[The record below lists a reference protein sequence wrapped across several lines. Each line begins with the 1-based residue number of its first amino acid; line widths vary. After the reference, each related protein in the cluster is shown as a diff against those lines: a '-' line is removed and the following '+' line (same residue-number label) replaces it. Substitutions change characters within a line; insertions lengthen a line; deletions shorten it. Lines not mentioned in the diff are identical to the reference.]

1 MYDEGNRSQGTVPI
15 FAAQGTLPCKIALL
29 PRKWDCPHLRSGI
42 LMYDVAIIGAGPAG
56 ATLARLIGRK
66 YKVLLI
72 DRRRWDETAEQP
84 ERGKC
89 CGGLLAPDAQ
99 KMLSRLGLGLPK
111 SVLVEPQL
119 FVVRTIDI
127 PRRSE
132 RYYQRFYINMDR
144 REFDR
149 WLVSMV
155 PSCVERRFDCR
166 FKSYEADAYGF
177 DITLTQN
184 GRPIVERARML
195 VGADG
200 ASSLVRRQSSRSG
213 TPYLTSNSTKRQ
225 SPQMETTVSCTE
237 YMTYFAIQHWMESEP
252 SQPFYSAIFDPEIT
266 DFYCW
271 TIPKSELLLVGAA
284 LKPKDDT
291 SAKFDLLKERLRP
304 FGFRLGNIVHRE
316 GTFIMRPTQPR
327 LLSTGVRG
335 IALLGEAGGW
345 ISPSSAEGLS
355 YAFHSALILSEVLR
369 DGIVGF
375 ERRYA
380 RAMRPLR
387 WNLFTKRLKS
397 RLIFNPTLRN
407 LAMRSGLQSVEV
419 HDTIDAVN

>member
-1 MYDEGNRSQGTVPI
+1 MYDI
-15 FAAQGTLPCKIALL
+15 
-29 PRKWDCPHLRSGI
+29 
-42 LMYDVAIIGAGPAG
+42 AIIGAGPAG

-66 YKVLLI
+66 YKVLLV
-72 DRRRWDETAEQP
+72 DRRKFAESDDSS

-155 PSCVERRFDCR
+155 PTCVERRFDCR
-166 FKSYEADAYGF
+166 FKDYEADADGF

-184 GRPIVERARML
+184 GRPVVERARMI

-200 ASSLVRRQSSRSG
+200 ASSLVQRQSCRAG
-213 TPYLTSNSTKRQ
+213 TPYLRANREAHSSHTKGGTSLSKAKGVETGATTPFTSLRDVPPNSELAASNAKAHT
-225 SPQMETTVSCTE
+225 
-237 YMTYFAIQHWMESEP
+237 TYFSIQHWMESDP

-271 TIPKSELLLVGAA
+271 TIPKDELLLVGAA

-291 SAKFDLLKERLRP
+291 SAKFALLVERLRP
-304 FGFRLGNIVHRE
+304 FGFRLGKVVRRE
-316 GTFIMRPTQPR
+316 GTFIMRPTRPDV
-327 LLSTGVRG
+327 LSTGSRG
-335 IALLGEAGGW
+335 VALLGEAGGW

-369 DGIVGF
+369 DGIDGF
-375 ERRYA
+375 ERHYA

-387 WNLFTKRLKS
+387 WNLFAKRWKS
-397 RLIFNPTLRN
+397 RLIFNPTLRS
-407 LAMRSGLQSVEV
+407 LAMRSGLQSVKV
-419 HDTIDAVN
+419 DHTLDAGE